1 MAISKQAEAVKQEMM
16 QAVSLRR
23 ECEALEREWRDL
35 LEALEGGTLLGESV
49 FGAVSEDEDGLT
61 LAQVVDRERMAV
73 RRALTERQL
82 RNWARVRSGGLTPL
96 QQRILGL
103 RYVQGCT
110 WGDLVA
116 RVGKAKQYLLREHN
130 KALEQLAVQG
140 VAAVM
145 KKSERVS

>member
-35 LEALEGGTLLGESV
+35 LEALEGETLTGASV
-49 FGAVSEDEDGLT
+49 FGAASEDGLT

-82 RNWARVRSGGLTPL
+82 RNWARIRSGGLTPL

-103 RYVQGCT
+103 RFVQGCT

-130 KALEQLAVQG
+130 KALEQLALQG
-140 VAAVM
+140 VARAV

>member
-1 MAISKQAEAVKQEMM
+1 MM
-16 QAVSLRR
+16 QAVTLRR
-23 ECEALEREWRDL
+23 EWEALETEWRDL
-35 LEALEGGTLLGESV
+35 LAALEGDTLAGEGV
-49 FGAVSEDEDGLT
+49 FSTVDEDGLT
-61 LAQVVDRERMAV
+61 LAQTVDRERMAV

-82 RNWARVRSGGLTPL
+82 RNWARIRSGGLTPL

-103 RYVQGCT
+103 RFVQGCT

-130 KALEQLAVQG
+130 KALEQLAARG
-140 VAAVM
+140 AARAA

>member
-23 ECEALEREWRDL
+23 EWEALESEWRDL

-49 FGAVSEDEDGLT
+49 FGTADEDGLT

-82 RNWARVRSGGLTPL
+82 RNWARIRGGGLSSL

-103 RYVQGCT
+103 RFVQGCT

-130 KALEQLAVQG
+130 KALEQLALRG
-140 VAAVM
+140 AEALP